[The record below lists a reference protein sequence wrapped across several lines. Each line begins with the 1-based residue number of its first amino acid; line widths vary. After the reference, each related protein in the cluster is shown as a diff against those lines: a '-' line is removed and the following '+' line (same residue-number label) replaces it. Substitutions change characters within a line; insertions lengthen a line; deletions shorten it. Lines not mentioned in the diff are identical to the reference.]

1 MSEPAPR
8 SWKYRR
14 RAAFIS
20 LGGAILGLG
29 YLIVWGDDT
38 RLHQD
43 IASGLVWLAVSTVG
57 IYVGGATLDDALRD
71 KYAKGQRNEADNL
84 APHRR
89 RSSAE

>member
-1 MSEPAPR
+1 MPEVTENGAR

-20 LGGAILGLG
+20 LASALLGLG
-29 YLIVWGDDT
+29 YLIGWGEDT

-43 IASGLVWLAVSTVG
+43 IAGGLVMLAVSTVG

-71 KYAKGQRNEADNL
+71 KYRKGQAHEP
-84 APHRR
+84 PHYHDH
-89 RSSAE
+89 